1 MENRKRQK
9 NTLNSILFRPIQFV
23 KQRVQYGYFI
33 IEPEKIKIV
42 FVPYSWTSAP
52 GFSTPWGVW
61 KPQQWYLIS
70 FVITTRCIG
79 GRISDWR
86 KNNITRNLQPFCA
99 LSLKTRVA
107 GQNPL

>member
-42 FVPYSWTSAP
+42 FVPYS
-52 GFSTPWGVW
+52 
-61 KPQQWYLIS
+61 
-70 FVITTRCIG
+70 
-79 GRISDWR
+79 
-86 KNNITRNLQPFCA
+86 
-99 LSLKTRVA
+99 
-107 GQNPL
+107 